1 MLFHPGVI
9 ALLLSSVL
17 TAAMLLY
24 AAYYGLVIIKRWD
37 LTSGSE
43 LQLSLERRTYLIST
57 VLTYAFAF
65 QLLSLFLYVYTADN
79 LHTLFT
85 GAMCAAGTLNVNGYG
100 YPALGLKTFN
110 FLAAGTWLIVNHV
123 DNRGYDYPLTR
134 KKYAF
139 LLGLT
144 PFALAEAVM
153 TTNFFLRLDP
163 NIITSCCGSLFS
175 AGGRSV
181 GSGLASLPP
190 RSTMILFYGTT
201 LLCLASGLWFLRSGK
216 GAYLFGMLAVALFI
230 VSILSVIS
238 FVSVYV
244 YELPSHHCPFC
255 ILQGEYHYI
264 GYPLYATLLGG
275 AVWGAGAGVLEPFR
289 NVASLREIIPPVQ
302 KKLTGIAL
310 CFYALFVALVTF
322 GIVSSNL
329 VL

>member
-1 MLFHPGVI
+1 MLLHPAVI
-9 ALLLSSVL
+9 ALLGVSVL
-17 TAAMLLY
+17 MSFMLLY
-24 AAYYGLVIIKRWD
+24 AAYYGVLILRRWD
-37 LTSGSE
+37 LASGSE
-43 LQLSLERRTYLIST
+43 QQLALERRTYLIST
-57 VLTYAFAF
+57 ILTYAFGF
-65 QLLSLFLYVYTADN
+65 QLLSLFLYMFTADN
-79 LHTLFT
+79 LHTFFV

-100 YPALGLKTFN
+100 YPTLVLKIFN
-110 FLAAGTWLIVNHV
+110 FLAAGTWLILNHV

-153 TTNFFLRLDP
+153 TTNLFLRLDP

-175 AGGRSV
+175 AEGRSL

-190 RSTMILFYGTT
+190 RPTMLLFYGTT

-216 GAYLFGMLAVALFI
+216 GAYLFGTLAVVLFI
-230 VSILSVIS
+230 VSVLSVIS

-244 YELPSHHCPFC
+244 YELPTHHCPFC

-264 GYPLYATLLGG
+264 GYPLYASLLGG
-275 AVWGAGAGVLEPFR
+275 AVWGAGAGALNPFR

-302 KKLTGIAL
+302 KKLTCLAL
-310 CFYALFVALVTF
+310 CFYTLFVALVTF